1 MRTSEWSSGTTGTTK
16 YWNGNTRVVT
26 TNSVETQ
33 SLTDEGIKY
42 LDVVSVTTTT
52 NGVTKTSWYKCITNH
67 TKTSTSPATDSTN

>member
-1 MRTSEWSSGTTGTTK
+1 MVSTSGG
-16 YWNGNTRVVT
+16 
-26 TNSVETQ
+26 VETQ
-33 SLTDEGIKY
+33 SSTNEGIKY